1 MKVEQLA
8 SDGRIVMRSGDP
20 TSLLRISMPDEMRE
34 EAQQVLSPQVA
45 NLYVPELYQLE
56 LGIKKRMKV
65 QNEMGTN
72 RGGQSN
78 D

>member
-1 MKVEQLA
+1 MK
-8 SDGRIVMRSGDP
+8 SGEL
-20 TSLLRISMPDEMRE
+20 TSLLRISMPDDMRE

-56 LGIKKRMKV
+56 LGIKKTMEV
-65 QNEMGTN
+65 QNETGTN
-72 RGGQSN
+72 RGGQGS